1 MCLFWCREASNRSR
15 PYHRPIMS
23 DAAPR
28 GQVQNGPEI
37 EAGMMGKC
45 EPSAAPGELKLEL
58 EVLATTALRAPS
70 KRQPP

>member
-1 MCLFWCREASNRSR
+1 
-15 PYHRPIMS
+15 MS
-23 DAAPR
+23 DGAPR

-37 EAGMMGKC
+37 EAGVTGKW

-58 EVLATTALRAPS
+58 EGPAKTALRAPS